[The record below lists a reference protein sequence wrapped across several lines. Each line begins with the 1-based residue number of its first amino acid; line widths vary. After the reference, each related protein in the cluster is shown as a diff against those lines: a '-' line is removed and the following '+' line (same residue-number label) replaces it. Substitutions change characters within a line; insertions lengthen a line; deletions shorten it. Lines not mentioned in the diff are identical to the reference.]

1 MGRLDAD
8 QIRRV
13 LPDVRFL
20 SSSSVLK
27 LYVTMMGNRG
37 LSDDTWQAG
46 EKEFSGDFKSGIEVQ
61 L

>member
-20 SSSSVLK
+20 SSSNVLK

-46 EKEFSGDFKSGIEVQ
+46 RKSSVAGF
-61 L
+61 